1 MQIILKSRVDHAR
14 ANISIY
20 TMDLTTLNGP
30 NRAGAIDLLKLEK
43 QGLYMQ
49 TLQKRVKHAVGTDAS
64 TKRLKSE
71 HRSCCVFLFFLIQFK
86 CAHNPGSH
94 TNFAPSDVWNKS
106 LVVLK
111 KMDML

>member
-30 NRAGAIDLLKLEK
+30 NRVGAIDLLKLEK

-49 TLQKRVKHAVGTDAS
+49 TLQKRVKHAVGIENCVSFAIAPYKKILDVS
-64 TKRLKSE
+64 SDSNLLCHLKPGGCCWWKRQCFGSA
-71 HRSCCVFLFFLIQFK
+71 CCMMQ
-86 CAHNPGSH
+86 
-94 TNFAPSDVWNKS
+94 
-106 LVVLK
+106 
-111 KMDML
+111 